1 MALPLEVAVFNTS
14 DALNAS
20 HHGAARVE
28 INAPDSYALGGL
40 TPAASDLPRPSDL
53 PLPVR
58 VMIRPRGP
66 PPSGPDFLYAP
77 AEIDAMRADIA
88 RLTPVMHASRG
99 DGFVFGVLKRRK
111 EEEEEEDEEEEG
123 EEGDDDDDDDLEV
136 DVETCAELVRL
147 ARPLD
152 CTFHRAFDS
161 VRDVDEGVEALIRC
175 GFAGVLTAGGR
186 AEGGC
191 AANLDRLESICD
203 RVAGRIEV
211 VAGGGVRHHNVQAL
225 AARLAR
231 YKRVW
236 LHTAAMGVEGSMNKD
251 ELIRLTEELAT
262 T

>member
-1 MALPLEVAVFNTS
+1 MVLPLEVAVFNTS

-28 INAPDSYALGGL
+28 INAPDSYPLGGL
-40 TPAASDLPRPSDL
+40 TPPASLPALSDLSI
-53 PLPVR
+53 PVR

-88 RLTPVMHASRG
+88 RLVPVMHTSRG
-99 DGFVFGVLKRRK
+99 DGFVFGVLKRK
-111 EEEEEEDEEEEG
+111 GTEEEEEEGGGGGGGG
-123 EEGDDDDDDDLEV
+123 EEHLEI

-147 ARPLD
+147 ARPFQ
-152 CTFHRAFDS
+152 CTFHRAFDL
-161 VRDVDEGVEALIRC
+161 VRNVDEGVEALIRC

-203 RVAGRIEV
+203 RVAGRMEV
-211 VAGGGVRHHNVQAL
+211 VAGGGVRHHNARAL

-231 YKRVW
+231 YQRVS
-236 LHTAAMGVEGSMNKD
+236 LHTAAMGVEGTTMDKD
-251 ELIRLTEELAT
+251 ELIRLTEGLAT
-262 T
+262 

>member
-1 MALPLEVAVFNTS
+1 MAKPLEVAVFNTS

-40 TPAASDLPRPSDL
+40 TPAASDLPTPSDL
-53 PLPVR
+53 PHPVR

-88 RLTPVMHASRG
+88 RLAPVMHASRG
-99 DGFVFGVLKRRK
+99 DGFVFGVLKRR
-111 EEEEEEDEEEEG
+111 EEDDD
-123 EEGDDDDDDDLEV
+123 DDDDDDDLEV

-147 ARPLD
+147 ARPFD

-175 GFAGVLTAGGR
+175 GFAGVLTAGGQ

-211 VAGGGVRHHNVQAL
+211 VAGGGVRHHNAQAL

-236 LHTAAMGVEGSMNKD
+236 LHTAAMGVEGTMNKD
-251 ELIRLTEELAT
+251 ELIRLTEGLVT